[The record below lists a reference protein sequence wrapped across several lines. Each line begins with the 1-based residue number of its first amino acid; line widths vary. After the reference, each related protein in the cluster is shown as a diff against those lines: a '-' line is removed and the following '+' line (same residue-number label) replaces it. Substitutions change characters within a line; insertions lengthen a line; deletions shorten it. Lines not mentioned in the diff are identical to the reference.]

1 MQLILLSLSLLYLVQ
16 KNMVQFF
23 SNLLE
28 FYDFFCTGLA
38 NCKDVS
44 VDITKHFFLCIIA
57 FSSYKPSFAKLSL
70 SPNEAGLSKLHI

>member
-1 MQLILLSLSLLYLVQ
+1 
-16 KNMVQFF
+16 MVQFF

-70 SPNEAGLSKLHI
+70 SPNEAGLSKPTATANCQTPEHQKANF